1 MSTRHRKGDND
12 GQRNRNSCTFVNSG
26 RIKKV
31 QLEKMKTPGGPR
43 LLTSDLNSI
52 ATEIIKLLM
61 LHKFST
67 TDLGI
72 VCSLVIYRVTG
83 QWVVVKL
90 ESRIG

>member
-1 MSTRHRKGDND
+1 MITMDKEIETAVLSSI
-12 GQRNRNSCTFVNSG
+12 QAEL
-26 RIKKV
+26 KKV
-31 QLEKMKTPGGPR
+31 QLEKMKTPGGAR

-67 TDLGI
+67 ADLGI

-83 QWVVVKL
+83 QWVIIKL
-90 ESRIG
+90 E

>member
-1 MSTRHRKGDND
+1 MTKREEVITMDKEIETAVLSSI
-12 GQRNRNSCTFVNSG
+12 QAEL
-26 RIKKV
+26 KKV

-67 TDLGI
+67 ADLGI

-83 QWVVVKL
+83 QWVIIKL
-90 ESRIG
+90 E